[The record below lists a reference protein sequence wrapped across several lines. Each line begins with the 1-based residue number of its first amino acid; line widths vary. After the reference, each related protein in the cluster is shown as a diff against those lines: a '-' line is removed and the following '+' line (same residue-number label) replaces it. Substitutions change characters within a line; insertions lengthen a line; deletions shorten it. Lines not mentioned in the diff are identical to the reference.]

1 MALTALQGASDS
13 GELGASPSVDA
24 HSTALP
30 YWSSIEAK
38 ADPNPTGGLVDMAAH
53 TKQAM
58 DALVM
63 GGGAQAGAPR
73 MPAMRAPTDE
83 YGMPIEDD
91 PQMMSS
97 LGLV

>member
-1 MALTALQGASDS
+1 MALSALQGAGDS
-13 GELGASPSVDA
+13 GELGAAPDDG

-38 ADPNPTGGLVDMAAH
+38 ADPNPSGGLVDMGAH
-53 TKQAM
+53 TKMAM
-58 DALVM
+58 DEIVM
-63 GGGAQAGAPR
+63 GGGYSGQPK
-73 MPAMRAPTDE
+73 MPPMRAQTNE

-91 PQMMSS
+91 AQMMSS